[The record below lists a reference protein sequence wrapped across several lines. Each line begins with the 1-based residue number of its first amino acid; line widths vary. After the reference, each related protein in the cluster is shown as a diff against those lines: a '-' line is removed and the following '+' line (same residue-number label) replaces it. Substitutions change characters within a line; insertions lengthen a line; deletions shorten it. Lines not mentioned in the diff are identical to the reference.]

1 MTDVLLDGVRAGLHG
16 QSGAATRR
24 APTMHDQLRV
34 AVSSDADD
42 HARNLSRWH
51 QEYDQFSAGVFTG
64 KITELWLPDLQLFIE
79 STSQALH
86 QTCVAW
92 PDALWFGI
100 PVSRV
105 DTAQIGAAEIP
116 NDGVAIRPGGTEF
129 ELWTPVNYDILG
141 IVVQEEAFARY
152 AQDVEHVDGYSLL
165 RQYKVAGLD
174 PEAKDRA
181 GQALLNMLYRV
192 DMPQPGADTA
202 TTHQILQDHVLM
214 HLVSLLMTA
223 IPPENRVTTTFLH
236 RRRIVRKVREYV
248 LEHPDES
255 ISIPTLCRMFH
266 VSRRTLQYCFEDVVG
281 MSPITYLRTVRLNE
295 VRRRLFFGGRYGQVT
310 EVAMSWGFRHLSQF
324 SIDYQKLFGVLP
336 SETVRGAFC
345 DALASDGHF
354 SGRGHHHAS

>member
-1 MTDVLLDGVRAGLHG
+1 MSNMLQDSVRA
-16 QSGAATRR
+16 SPSSVAGAVRGGTPVMR
-24 APTMHDQLRV
+24 DELRV

-51 QEYDQFSAGVFTG
+51 QEYDQFSAGVFSG
-64 KITELWLPDLQLFIE
+64 KIAELWLPDLQLFIE

-100 PVSRV
+100 PVSRK
-105 DTAQIGAAEIP
+105 DKASIGAAQIP
-116 NDGVAIRPGGTEF
+116 HDSVAIRPGGTEF
-129 ELWTPVNYDILG
+129 ELWTPVDFDILG

-165 RQYKVAGLD
+165 RQYKVAGVS
-174 PEAKDRA
+174 PQAKESVT
-181 GQALLNMLYRV
+181 QALLNMLHRV
-192 DMPQPGADTA
+192 EMPQPGHDTA
-202 TTHQILQDHVLM
+202 STHRILQDQVLM
-214 HLVSLLMTA
+214 HLVSLLMTTTA
-223 IPPENRVTTTFLH
+223 PETRVTTTFLH
-236 RRRIVRKVREYV
+236 RRRIVRKVREYI
-248 LEHPDES
+248 LEHPDENV
-255 ISIPTLCRMFH
+255 SIPQLCRLFH

-281 MSPITYLRTVRLNE
+281 MSPVAYLRTVRLNE

-336 SETVRGAFC
+336 SETVRGEYC
-345 DALASDGHF
+345 EALAS
-354 SGRGHHHAS
+354 GRGVSAPRSYSS